1 MKEIWKVMQKK
12 QRELDEAIYRQKPES
27 VDWEWYSLT
36 NAKRLKL
43 NILVEIGE
51 FANELKTFKLWRN
64 KKEIDLAKAKEELVD
79 CLCFFLGL
87 WDIYQIDF
95 VDYKLNGFFRKELD
109 FNDLLL
115 DFFFQTENLIIL
127 EDEAFYKPKEKLRLT
142 KKEKETYYRW
152 LRTFNEIVQ
161 KLSMDEEELLTVYL
175 QKNDLNHQ
183 RVSRGY

>member
-1 MKEIWKVMQKK
+1 MQKK
-12 QRELDEAIYRQKPES
+12 QRELDQAIYQQKPES
-27 VDWEWYSLT
+27 IGWEWYSLT

-43 NILVEIGE
+43 NILIEIGE

-95 VDYKLNGFFRKELD
+95 TDYKLNGSFKKELD

-127 EDEAFYKPKEKLRLT
+127 EDETFYKSKEKLRLT
-142 KKEKETYYRW
+142 KKEKEAYYRW
-152 LRTFNEIVQ
+152 LQTFNKIVQ
-161 KLSMDEEELLTVYL
+161 KLAMDEEELLAVYL